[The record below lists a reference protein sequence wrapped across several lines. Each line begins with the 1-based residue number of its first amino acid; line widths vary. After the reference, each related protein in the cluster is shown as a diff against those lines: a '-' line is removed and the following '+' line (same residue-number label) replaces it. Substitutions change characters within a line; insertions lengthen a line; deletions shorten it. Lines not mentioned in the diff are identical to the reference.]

1 MLTMHYRLDFAYSSI
16 VVGFRAISMSFLSFL
31 SHKTYQGK
39 VLSPEVILSRSYLRK
54 CIIWLPPL
62 IIINL
67 TFLKIA
73 INSEPL
79 GVKG

>member
-16 VVGFRAISMSFLSFL
+16 TVGFRAISMSFLSFL
-31 SHKTYQGK
+31 SRKTYPGK
-39 VLSPEVILSRSYLRK
+39 VLRPEVILSRSYLRK

-73 INSEPL
+73 IKSEPL